1 MAEKLVYL
9 NAFDDAVLYFQRNWS
24 PSLPDQKAILVDQE
38 LRSIPEVC
46 ALVESFDDWL
56 PHDVYDT
63 LFHQMHF
70 GSEDLGQE
78 LGKSRTYA
86 TAARCLL
93 KLIERRARRPQS
105 P

>member
-1 MAEKLVYL
+1 MAEKLSYL
-9 NAFDDAVLYFQRNWS
+9 RAFDEAVLYFERNWS
-24 PSLPDQKAILVDQE
+24 PSLPDQKAIPVDQK

-56 PHDVYDT
+56 PRDVYDT